1 MSVTIKKSII
11 GSSYKTVEI
20 VDIRSIAGKTGENWL
35 VQCMNRDHQEM
46 FEYFY
51 SYSEANEFAKTA
63 LQTIICPA
71 CRAELI
77 ENQRQYKIKDL
88 AWTLAQR
95 YNYLDNAKFVWMNS
109 GAYSGGRHGGAN
121 QISVGFGIEG
131 RNYYNFY
138 GATVQGE
145 ARVVISADGVPTIV
159 YAYEFWNEDQ
169 KRDFVEFTDF
179 EEFKSAMM
187 EMLAPREEQFTKNCR
202 ERVAQLEAKLEWHGL
217 SKDEIM
223 VAISKWNVG
232 A

>member
-1 MSVTIKKSII
+1 MENVSILSEVAVPKARI
-11 GSSYKTVEI
+11 NGFNIWDLRHLDRK
-20 VDIRSIAGKTGENWL
+20 AGWH
-35 VQCMNRDHQEM
+35 VVCQ
-46 FEYFY
+46 
-51 SYSEANEFAKTA
+51 NEEHSFFAEFHRLDDAKDFAKKNA
-63 LQTIICPA
+63 VCLECVA
-71 CRAELI
+71 VKR
-77 ENQRQYKIKDL
+77 ENERKYQIKDL
-88 AWTLAQR
+88 TWNLAKEYDYR
-95 YNYLDNAKFVWMNS
+95 DNAKFVWMNS

-121 QISVGFGIEG
+121 QISVGFGVGG
-131 RNYYNFY
+131 RSFY
-138 GATVQGE
+138 GATAQGE
-145 ARVVISADGVPTIV
+145 ARVVMSTDGVPTIV

-223 VAISKWNVG
+223 VEISKWNVG